1 MRCYQTLCVEN
12 AERSGKHPHVE
23 RGNEVIP
30 SKLPI
35 FMTKNAKLRNT
46 IGYYLLFISL
56 GFGLGIVGPAL
67 PSLAEQTSSTLGTI
81 GSMFLVSAL
90 GSILGTILGGRI
102 LDRVPRGHLVLGA
115 AQLFSAV
122 LLAVIPLAGSLPILL
137 LISFFSGLPVGIINT
152 GGNTL
157 LMWTHGKKAGPYVN
171 GLHFAFGL
179 GAFLAPTI
187 FAQVLKLDGTYQHAY
202 WALSLLAVCVGLFV
216 LFLPDS
222 PNNPDKHEDNVQSRE
237 NLRKAL
243 PVIIVALLFLFFYVG
258 SEITF
263 GNWIYTYALTLDL
276 ADATRAAYLTSAFWL
291 SFTIGRAISV
301 PVAARF
307 TPAQIL
313 AVAFLG
319 GLGALTLMFLWP
331 GSLNLLW
338 VSTLL
343 VGFFMAPVWATG
355 YNLAGQSIKLTATVS
370 SIIILGDSFG
380 AVVLPWVTG
389 QAIERFGAHTMPWL
403 VFFSFAIN
411 AVIFVI
417 MLQQRKKNLQA
428 VRAEV

>member
-1 MRCYQTLCVEN
+1 
-12 AERSGKHPHVE
+12 
-23 RGNEVIP
+23 
-30 SKLPI
+30 
-35 FMTKNAKLRNT
+35 MTKNEKLRNT

-67 PSLAEQTSSTLGTI
+67 PSLAEQTGSTLGTI

-90 GSILGTILGGRI
+90 GGMLGTILGGRI
-102 LDRVPRGHLVLGA
+102 LDRVPRGHLVLGS
-115 AQLFSAV
+115 AQLISAV
-122 LLAVIPLAGSLPILL
+122 LLAAIPLAGSLPVLL
-137 LISFFSGLPVGIINT
+137 LISFFSGFPIGMINT
-152 GGNTL
+152 GANTL

-187 FAQVLKLDGTYQHAY
+187 FAQVLRLDGTYQHAY
-202 WALSLLAVCVGLFV
+202 WALSVLAVCVGLFM
-216 LFLPDS
+216 LFLPGS
-222 PNNPDKHEDNVQSRE
+222 PEHPDKHGDRAQSRE
-237 NLRKAL
+237 SLRRAL
-243 PVIIVALLFLFFYVG
+243 PVIIIAMLFLFFYVG

-263 GNWIYTYALTLDL
+263 GNWIYTYALTLEL

-291 SFTIGRAISV
+291 SFTIGRAISI
-301 PVAARF
+301 PLAARF

-313 AVAFLG
+313 TVAFLG
-319 GLGALTLMFLWP
+319 GLGALTLVFLGP

-338 VSTLL
+338 ATTLL

-389 QAIERFGAHTMPWL
+389 QAIERFGAHTMPLL
-403 VFFSFAIN
+403 VFSSLVIN
-411 AVIFVI
+411 ALIFVL
-417 MLQQRKKNLQA
+417 MLLQRQKAHQIVLA
-428 VRAEV
+428 GE